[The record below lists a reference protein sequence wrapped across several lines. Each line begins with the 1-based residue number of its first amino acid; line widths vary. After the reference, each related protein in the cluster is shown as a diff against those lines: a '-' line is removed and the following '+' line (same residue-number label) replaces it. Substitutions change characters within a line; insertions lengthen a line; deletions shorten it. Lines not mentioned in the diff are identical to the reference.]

1 MSTAQQDAPS
11 APART
16 AASAA
21 AVVTEFF
28 DRYRTH
34 DINGMA
40 DLCSIN
46 ASLSYVPL
54 EVWGKQRV
62 VRGDGKVGTIGK
74 PLWTGLVTAFPDLTN
89 TVHTVTANDDGDV
102 VAEVDIEGTQQ
113 LAWGLIR
120 PAGQHYCE
128 PHLFVFHVGP
138 AHRQHDRLLERRRHQ
153 PAAWP
158 RGSRLTKGTSDH
170 GTAQARGMAGL
181 RPRRGL
187 DLQLRRR

>member
-1 MSTAQQDAPS
+1 MSTAQQDAP
-11 APART
+11 ARPVRT

-28 DRYRTH
+28 DRYRAH

-46 ASLSYVPL
+46 ASLSYVPV

-62 VRGDGKVGTIGK
+62 LRGDGKVGTIGK
-74 PLWTGLVTAFPDLTN
+74 PLWTGLVTAFPDL
-89 TVHTVTANDDGDV
+89 TANDDGDV

-138 AHRQHDRLLERRRHQ
+138 DLLIDSMTGY
-153 PAAWP
+153 WN
-158 RGSRLTKGTSDH
+158 D
-170 GTAQARGMAGL
+170 AGISQ
-181 RPRRGL
+181 
-187 DLQLRRR
+187 QLGHEEVD